1 VNYWDNRKLKAQTS
15 LEATTH
21 RVLLVDDD
29 DSLLHLLSMRLKSAG
44 LEVHTASSGSEGLAR
59 MSVFQPHV
67 IITDLRMEGMDGL
80 AFFDAVHRQY
90 PTLAVIILTA
100 HGSIQEAVEATKRGV
115 FSFLTKPFDSK
126 ELLAQVENALS
137 LAGDVEVGADGAREQ
152 RQELRNG
159 IITRSPIMKD
169 LLRQARLVARSD
181 ASVFIQGESG
191 TGKELMARAIHRSSP
206 RSAAR
211 FVAVNCTSIP
221 GELLESE
228 LFGHKKGSFTGATRD
243 HRGLF
248 KAADGGTLFLD
259 EIGDMPLPFQAKL
272 LRALQERVVRPV
284 GATED
289 VPVDVRLISA
299 THQNLELA
307 MQERRFRD
315 DLYYRLNVVTL
326 ELPALSAR
334 REDIPLLAAHFVSQL
349 GRRYGPRVKGF
360 SSEAMESLMRY
371 DWPGNI
377 RQLYNVVEQSVAL
390 STTPL
395 IPVTLVEKAL
405 REPPGEMPSLVEMRQ
420 QAEREYLTQLL
431 QLTGGSVT
439 KAARLAQRN
448 RTEFYKLLN
457 RYHLDPSLF
466 KAVK

>member
-1 VNYWDNRKLKAQTS
+1 MDQTM
-15 LEATTH
+15 
-21 RVLLVDDD
+21 RRILLVDDD
-29 DSLLHLLSMRLKSAG
+29 ESLLHLLSLRLKSAG
-44 LEVHTASSGSEGLAR
+44 LDVQTATSGSEGLAR
-59 MSVFQPHV
+59 LQVFQPHV
-67 IITDLRMEGMDGL
+67 IITDLRMDGMDGL
-80 AFFDAVHRQY
+80 ALFDAVHRQY
-90 PTLAVIILTA
+90 PTLPVIILTA
-100 HGSIQEAVEATKRGV
+100 HGSIPEAVAATRRGV
-115 FSFLTKPFDSK
+115 FGFLTKPFDSQ
-126 ELLAQVENALS
+126 ELLAQVEKALH
-137 LAGDVEVGADGAREQ
+137 LAGEVENGGDGADEEEQ
-152 RQELRNG
+152 QLRRG
-159 IITRSPIMKD
+159 IITRSPLMED

-191 TGKELMARAIHRSSP
+191 TGKELLARAIHRASP
-206 RSAAR
+206 RAAGR

-221 GELLESE
+221 SELLESE
-228 LFGHKKGSFTGATRD
+228 LFGHKRGSFTGATRD

-299 THQNLELA
+299 THQNLEKA

-315 DLYYRLNVVTL
+315 DLYYRLNVVAL
-326 ELPALSAR
+326 ELPPLAAR
-334 REDIPLLAAHFVSQL
+334 REDIPLLAAHFIKEMAH
-349 GRRYGPRVKGF
+349 RYGPRVKGF
-360 SSEAMESLMRY
+360 SPEAMESLTRY

-377 RQLYNVVEQSVAL
+377 RQLYNVVEQTVAL

-405 REPPGEMPSLVEMRQ
+405 REPPGELPSLVEMRQ
-420 QAEREYLTQLL
+420 RVEREYITQLL
-431 QLTGGSVT
+431 QLTSGNVT

-457 RYHLDPSLF
+457 RHHLDPALF
-466 KAVK
+466 KAPK

>member
-1 VNYWDNRKLKAQTS
+1 MQP
-15 LEATTH
+15 TTQ
-21 RVLLVDDD
+21 RILLVDDD
-29 DSLLHLLSMRLKSAG
+29 TSLLHLLSLRFKSAG
-44 LEVHTASSGSEGLAR
+44 LEVQTAESGSEGLAR
-59 MSVFQPHV
+59 LQVFQPHV
-67 IITDLRMEGMDGL
+67 IITDLRMEGMDGMAL
-80 AFFDAVHRQY
+80 FDAVHRQY
-90 PTLAVIILTA
+90 PTLPVIILTA
-100 HGSIQEAVEATKRGV
+100 HGSIPEAVAATRRGV
-115 FSFLTKPFDSK
+115 FGFLTKPFDSK
-126 ELLAQVENALS
+126 ELLGQVEKALQ
-137 LAGDVEVGADGAREQ
+137 LAGDMDAPSAEGGGEED
-152 RQELRNG
+152 QEMRRG
-159 IITRSPIMKD
+159 IITRSPIMED
-169 LLRQARLVARSD
+169 VLRQARLVARSD

-191 TGKELMARAIHRSSP
+191 TGKELVARAIHRASP
-206 RSAAR
+206 RAAGR

-221 GELLESE
+221 SELLESE
-228 LFGHKKGSFTGATRD
+228 LFGHRRGSFTGATRD

-326 ELPALSAR
+326 ELPPLSAR
-334 REDIPLLAAHFVSQL
+334 REDIQLLAAHFISQL

-360 SSEAMESLMRY
+360 SSEAMEALTRY

-377 RQLYNVVEQSVAL
+377 RQLYNVVEQTVAL

-405 REPPGEMPSLVEMRQ
+405 REPPGELPSLVETRQ
-420 QAEREYLTQLL
+420 RAEREYITQLL
-431 QLTGGSVT
+431 QLTSGNVT

-448 RTEFYKLLN
+448 RTEFYKLLS
-457 RYHLDPSLF
+457 RHHLDPALF
-466 KAVK
+466 KAPK